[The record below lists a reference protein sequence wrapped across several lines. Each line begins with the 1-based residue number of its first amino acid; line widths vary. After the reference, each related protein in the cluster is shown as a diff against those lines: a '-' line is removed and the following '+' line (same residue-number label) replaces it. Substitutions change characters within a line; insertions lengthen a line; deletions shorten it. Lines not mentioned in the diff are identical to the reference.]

1 MKPIILSASI
11 LSADFSRLGDE
22 IKTVENGGIDWIHID
37 VMDGHFAPNL
47 TMGPFI
53 VETCK
58 RITRLPLDVHLMID
72 NADRFVEPFARAGAN
87 CISVHL
93 ESNPN
98 IHRTLQFVRSLKVK
112 TGLVLTPGTPIEASS
127 AVLSLVDFVLLMSV
141 NPGFSGQSFQTET
154 FERVKRLQKL
164 LDTINPQAA
173 IQIDGGVSADNIK
186 QLHEAGASIFV
197 AATSIFKHPKGA
209 SEGIRFLREAI
220 V

>member
-93 ESNPN
+93 EGNPN

-112 TGLVLTPGTPIEASS
+112 TGLVLTPGTPIEAAS

-197 AATSIFKHPKGA
+197 AATSIFKHPQGA
-209 SEGIRFLREAI
+209 SEGIRILREAI

>member
-22 IKTVENGGIDWIHID
+22 IKTVEKAGIDWIHID
-37 VMDGHFAPNL
+37 VMDGHFVPNM

-58 RITRLPLDVHLMID
+58 RITHLPLDVHLMID
-72 NADRFVEPFARAGAN
+72 NADKFVEPFAKAGAN

-93 ESNPN
+93 EGNSN
-98 IHRTLQFVRSLKVK
+98 IHRTLQVLHSFQVK
-112 TGLVLTPGTPIEASS
+112 TGLVLNPGTPVEASS
-127 AVLSLVDFVLLMSV
+127 ALLHMVDFVLLMSV
-141 NPGFSGQSFQTET
+141 NPGFSGQSFQMET
-154 FERVKRLQKL
+154 LERVKKLRFL
-164 LDTINPQAA
+164 LDKINPQAA

-186 QLHEAGASIFV
+186 QLNEAGASIFV

-209 SEGIRFLREAI
+209 SEGIRFLREALL
-220 V
+220 

>member
-58 RITRLPLDVHLMID
+58 RITRLPLDVHLMIE

-93 ESNPN
+93 EGNPN

-112 TGLVLTPGTPIEASS
+112 TGLVLTPGTPIEAAS

-141 NPGFSGQSFQTET
+141 NPGFSGQSFLPET
-154 FERVKRLQKL
+154 FGRVKRLQKL

-186 QLHEAGASIFV
+186 QLSEAGASIFV

-209 SEGIRFLREAI
+209 GEGIRRLREAL

>member
-11 LSADFSRLGDE
+11 LSADFSRLGEE
-22 IKTVENGGIDWIHID
+22 IKTVEKAGIDWIHID
-37 VMDGHFAPNL
+37 VMDGHFVPNM

-58 RITRLPLDVHLMID
+58 RITHLPLDVHLMID
-72 NADRFVEPFARAGAN
+72 NADKFIEPFAKAGAS

-93 ESNPN
+93 EGNTN
-98 IHRTLQFVRSLKVK
+98 IHRTLQVLRSLKVR
-112 TGLVLTPGTPIEASS
+112 TGLVLNPGTPVEAAS
-127 AVLSLVDFVLLMSV
+127 AILHMVDYVLLMSV
-141 NPGFSGQSFQTET
+141 NPGFSGQSFQLET
-154 FERVKRLQKL
+154 LERVKRLQIL
-164 LDTINPQAA
+164 LDKINPQAA

-186 QLHEAGASIFV
+186 QLNEAGASIFV

-209 SEGIRFLREAI
+209 SEGIRFLREAL